1 MDFLSPELLPALEN
15 YALAHSQ
22 EELPV
27 LKELDRQTH
36 LRANKPRMLSGHLQG
51 NFLQL
56 ISRLMQP
63 KRILE
68 IGTYTG
74 YSAICLAQGLTEN
87 GILHTIDNNAEQE
100 SITKEFI
107 KKADLEEKIKLHL
120 GNAADI
126 IPTILTENEEWD
138 LVFIDADKPNY
149 ALYYDLVFDKVRKGG
164 IIIADNVLWSGKV
177 LTPPNEIKKNDK
189 STKAI
194 LDFNQKNKKDNRT
207 FSMLLPLR
215 DGLMM
220 AIKE

>member
-1 MDFLSPELLPALEN
+1 MDFLPPELVQDLEN

-22 EELPV
+22 DELPV

-56 ISRLMQP
+56 ISKVMQP

-74 YSAICLAQGLTEN
+74 YSAICLAQGLQEN
-87 GILHTIDNNAEQE
+87 GVLHTIDNNAEQE
-100 SITKEFI
+100 SIVKEFI
-107 KKADLEEKIKLHL
+107 QKANLEDKIKLHL

-126 IPTILTENEEWD
+126 IPTILTDEEEWD
-138 LVFIDADKPNY
+138 LVFIDADKSNY
-149 ALYYDLVFDKVRKGG
+149 SLYYDLVFDKVRKGG

-177 LTPPNEIKKNDK
+177 LTPPQEIKKNDK
-189 STKAI
+189 DTPA
-194 LDFNQKNKKDNRT
+194 LVAYNQKNYKDNRT
-207 FSMLLPLR
+207 FNMLLPLR